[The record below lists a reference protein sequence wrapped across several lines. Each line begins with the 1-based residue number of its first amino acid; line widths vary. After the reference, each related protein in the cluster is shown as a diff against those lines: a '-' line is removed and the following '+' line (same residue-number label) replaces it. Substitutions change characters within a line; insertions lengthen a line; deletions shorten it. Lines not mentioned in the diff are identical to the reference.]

1 VALHRKD
8 RHWHSDDRVKDM
20 NDEARILRR
29 KIGEAVQGMDFHDT
43 QAWSDLDL
51 LSTSTQIDT
60 VETFEN
66 EIRFEGDQF
75 QGPVTWYV
83 VLRYGLHTGDPL
95 ETSESFPGTFHGR
108 LVDGEAVIDDMTVD
122 TSSFH
127 GQIVDDDTTN
137 S

>member
-1 VALHRKD
+1 M
-8 RHWHSDDRVKDM
+8 KDM
-20 NDEARILRR
+20 DEKNRILRR
-29 KIGEAVQGMDFHDT
+29 KIVEAVQAMDYQDT

-51 LSTSTQIDT
+51 LSASTQIDT

-75 QGPVTWYV
+75 QGPLTWYV
-83 VLRYGLHTGDPL
+83 VLRYGMNTHDPL

-108 LVDGEAVIDDMTVD
+108 VIDAEPVIDDMTVD

-127 GQIVDDDTTN
+127 GEIADHDAPDF
-137 S
+137 